1 MTADTVAPGFATV
14 NTDTVLERLDRF
26 AYWTDECISI
36 PGLDTRIGLD
46 PLIGL
51 IPVWGDT
58 VGALVS
64 CYVPYEAYRA
74 GAPPSLI
81 LKMLAIIV
89 AEGLVG
95 VIPLVGDLIDALFK
109 ANRVNVRLL
118 RDYLAT

>member
-1 MTADTVAPGFATV
+1 
-14 NTDTVLERLDRF
+14 
-26 AYWTDECISI
+26 
-36 PGLDTRIGLD
+36 
-46 PLIGL
+46 
-51 IPVWGDT
+51 
-58 VGALVS
+58 
-64 CYVPYEAYRA
+64 VPYEAYRA